1 MSDNWM
7 IVLPIDPLAVP
18 PRERADAA
26 LEMLSQLRPE
36 AQEFDLYFSDFPEFF
51 HCGGN
56 FESVFCPFCQTDI
69 VEWWGKAMDAWSNE
83 ADRRRLAIE
92 TPCCGRAT
100 SLNDLDYVEPQGF
113 ACVAIKVMNP
123 DSDLEPSELQKVA
136 QALRQPVRIVWR
148 HI

>member
-18 PRERADAA
+18 PKERAQAA
-26 LEMLSQLRPE
+26 LEMLSQMRPE
-36 AQEFDLYFSDFPEFF
+36 AQEFELHFSDIPEFF
-51 HCGGN
+51 HCGSN

-69 VEWWGKAMDAWSNE
+69 VERWENAMDAWSKGH
-83 ADRRRLAIE
+83 DRRRFAIE
-92 TPCCGRAT
+92 TPCCGRET
-100 SLNDLDYVEPQGF
+100 SLNELDYVEPQGF

-123 DSDLEPSELQKVA
+123 DSDLEPSELQRVA
-136 QALRQPVRIVWR
+136 QALGEPVRIVWR

>member
-7 IVLPIDPLAVP
+7 ILLPIDPLAVP
-18 PRERADAA
+18 PRERAEVA

-36 AQEFDLYFSDFPEFF
+36 AQEFDLHFSDFPEFF

-69 VEWWGKAMDAWSNE
+69 VEWWGKALDAWSKGH
-83 ADRRRLAIE
+83 DRRRLAIE
-92 TPCCGRAT
+92 TPCCGRET
-100 SLNDLDYVEPQGF
+100 SLNDLDYVEPQAF
-113 ACVAIKVMNP
+113 ACIAIKVMNP
-123 DSDLEPSELQKVA
+123 DSDLEPYELQKVA
-136 QALRQPVRIVWR
+136 QTLGHPVRIVWR